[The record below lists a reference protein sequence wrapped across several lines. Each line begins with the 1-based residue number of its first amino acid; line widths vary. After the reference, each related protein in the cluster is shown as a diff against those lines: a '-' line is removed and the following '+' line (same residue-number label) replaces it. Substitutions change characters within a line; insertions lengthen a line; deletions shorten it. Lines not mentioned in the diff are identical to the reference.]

1 MRKFLGLAAAS
12 LLAAAP
18 ALAGSMTVEFAADG
32 QTDVFVVTLV
42 DDGTYT
48 ASDGSAGTYT
58 WDEATQTLCGTSE
71 AGEVCATFDGEASEP
86 AVGDTRAFT
95 DTAGMTGIATNT
107 ASAA

>member
-48 ASDGSAGTYT
+48 ASDGSAG
-58 WDEATQTLCGTSE
+58 
-71 AGEVCATFDGEASEP
+71 EASEP

-95 DTAGMTGIATNT
+95 DTAGMTGIATIT
-107 ASAA
+107 AIAE